1 MGMKDDVLCNII
13 TVASQYNV
21 EKVVLFGSRARGDH
35 SETSDYDI
43 AIFGNALSLMDQ
55 ASLCSDME
63 EIHTLK
69 KIDVVFV
76 NKSPED
82 RLREKIENEGVVIYE
97 QTGSK
102 KDKLSKCA
110 GSTEGSGGGV

>member
-1 MGMKDDVLCNII
+1 MQDYVLNEIKEI
-13 TVASQYNV
+13 AIKYEV

-43 AIFGNALSLMDQ
+43 AIFEKDLSLI
-55 ASLCSDME
+55 SKTLLCSDIE

-76 NKSPED
+76 NKDLNDKVMENI
-82 RLREKIENEGVVIYE
+82 KNEGVVIYE
-97 QTGSK
+97 QARNQT
-102 KDKLSKCA
+102 D
-110 GSTEGSGGGV
+110 